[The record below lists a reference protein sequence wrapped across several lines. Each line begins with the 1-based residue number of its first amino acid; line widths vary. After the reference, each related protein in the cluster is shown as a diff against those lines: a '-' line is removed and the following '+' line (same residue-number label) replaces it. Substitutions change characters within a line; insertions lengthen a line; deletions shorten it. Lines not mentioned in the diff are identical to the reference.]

1 MITLKAGTVSKKKGE
16 IIMEINNLIRNI
28 NRAKAKLRMLQ
39 NERVLYLDR
48 AKSCTA
54 APETVI
60 TDNGEKVGM
69 DRVKSSKAIYDPMAE
84 NVCHAA
90 DLEKEIEAA
99 EHELARLIG
108 LFRKCIEK
116 LDPKSQEVVHCCYIL
131 GLTNRE
137 TAERLFYSITTV
149 KKKRIQAINAA
160 NIEYMNIMGIDP
172 NKPGIDGRRR
182 SALM

>member
-1 MITLKAGTVSKKKGE
+1 MIKILNMSSSSAEEIFARGQENAAQEVEKAVAE
-16 IIMEINNLIRNI
+16 IL
-28 NRAKAKLRMLQ
+28 
-39 NERVLYLDR
+39 
-48 AKSCTA
+48 
-54 APETVI
+54 
-60 TDNGEKVGM
+60 
-69 DRVKSSKAIYDPMAE
+69 E
-84 NVCHAA
+84 NVKKTGDSAVIEYTERFDGVRVENLRA
-90 DLEKEIEAA
+90 DEKEIEAA

-182 SALM
+182 SPIM